1 MVRRQKVCLFFI
13 FLNHHVRDAPKTES
27 ELVKEKFLKDEQRKL
42 KEDPFE
48 AKFKSLSS
56 SSKSAGKTAPLELVY
71 DKYYDD
77 EKRSKKSKKSKKEK
91 KSKKKKRKRS
101 RSSSRSRSPSPK
113 KVILPPGAPSIEE
126 LRRRKAAREAKAK
139 QKTYVSVD

>member
-1 MVRRQKVCLFFI
+1 M
-13 FLNHHVRDAPKTES
+13 
-27 ELVKEKFLKDEQRKL
+27 KDEQRKL

-56 SSKSAGKTAPLELVY
+56 SSKPAEKKAPLELVY

-91 KSKKKKRKRS
+91 KSKKKRKKRRLL
-101 RSSSRSRSPSPK
+101 K
-113 KVILPPGAPSIEE
+113 KK
-126 LRRRKAAREAKAK
+126 LRKK
-139 QKTYVSVD
+139 